1 MPIVTRQILTPE
13 EGLRLS
19 LTGKAELTVLSA
31 NDPVFNA
38 PLCQL
43 SFSAGARTFWQCA
56 SGGRIFLTLEGRGV
70 IEQSGGIIT
79 ALTPKTVVR
88 VHPGR
93 WHWIGAAEDT
103 PLTVLSMLTNLPN
116 NLLVYGEE
124 VTEEAYLMA
133 LRREA

>member
-56 SGGRIFLTLEGRGV
+56 SGGRIFSTWQKSICCLLSEAKVWGLLYC
-70 IEQSGGIIT
+70 GIFRPWEIKRNC
-79 ALTPKTVVR
+79 P
-88 VHPGR
+88 
-93 WHWIGAAEDT
+93 
-103 PLTVLSMLTNLPN
+103 S
-116 NLLVYGEE
+116 
-124 VTEEAYLMA
+124 
-133 LRREA
+133 